1 VEVLAVYLDLLK
13 DYYDR
18 EGKPEKVIAR
28 QKCGQAPYE
37 LAMRFAG
44 CNLSCGLCFASGY
57 SWPNLFLKG
66 KSVSDK
72 KTVEDAVSDFKAI
85 PMPKTRECYNWLRVL
100 GGEPLLSDE
109 YVDFLFRVLLR
120 ISSIDSKKFNNGI
133 IIQTNG
139 IHVGKGNTALIRD
152 CLQELYRQNPSVVVV
167 FETSIKGTNP
177 DEFKLLTRTE
187 SDELSSYNLRSY
199 YNLKDLGLPNLRSM
213 IVAGFGVNESFLL
226 RQGESKERMTIVSR
240 DSRPCFHPELWS
252 EDFKRLYEDFTG
264 QYQHLDPMFSR
275 MPMYGIKDRFDLGWV
290 KRSLKQSK
298 EIYGDKFYDSKYA
311 SVKDMALENSFND
324 ILEKFFLVDNQTYYS
339 AMIRRRAHDSGF

>member
-1 VEVLAVYLDLLK
+1 
-13 DYYDR
+13 
-18 EGKPEKVIAR
+18 
-28 QKCGQAPYE
+28 
-37 LAMRFAG
+37 
-44 CNLSCGLCFASGY
+44 
-57 SWPNLFLKG
+57 
-66 KSVSDK
+66 
-72 KTVEDAVSDFKAI
+72 
-85 PMPKTRECYNWLRVL
+85 
-100 GGEPLLSDE
+100 
-109 YVDFLFRVLLR
+109 
-120 ISSIDSKKFNNGI
+120 
-133 IIQTNG
+133 
-139 IHVGKGNTALIRD
+139 
-152 CLQELYRQNPSVVVV
+152 
-167 FETSIKGTNP
+167 
-177 DEFKLLTRTE
+177 
-187 SDELSSYNLRSY
+187 
-199 YNLKDLGLPNLRSM
+199 M

-339 AMIRRRAHDSGF
+339 AMIRRCDHDSGF